1 MKLTNE
7 DIQNIKRAY
16 SEIGTY
22 TGVARKLGFSP
33 ATVKKY
39 TTTSINIQ
47 TPIVKKHFQ
56 DGIPPAESII
66 WHSKEYIT
74 KLGKLSEEEIEEIKD
89 LWGEIL

>member
-33 ATVKKY
+33 ATIKKY

-47 TPIVKKHFQ
+47 APIIKKHFQ
-56 DGIPPAESII
+56 DEIPSAESIN
-66 WHSKEYIT
+66 WYSKEYIT
-74 KLGKLSEEEIEEIKD
+74 GLGKLSEEEKEEIKD
-89 LWGEIL
+89 LWEEIL